1 MSDKDG
7 YQVLLFDAI
16 VDHKR
21 DEMAMT
27 KADQT
32 FVWRMAENT
41 SDDQLEVRNCAYSVK
56 MVPPRGRNCLTSRI
70 VILLRQLNMPMHAI
84 LMTSQHSTGG

>member
-1 MSDKDG
+1 MYSMSDKDG

-32 FVWRMAENT
+32 FVVANGREYFRRSTRGWKLCILWKYGSTTWEEL
-41 SDDQLEVRNCAYSVK
+41 SDFKEC
-56 MVPPRGRNCLTSRI
+56 
-70 VILLRQLNMPMHAI
+70 
-84 LMTSQHSTGG
+84 